1 MRNFEYEDIIQR
13 NIGVIT
19 REEQE
24 KLSKITIGLAGVGA
38 IGCLAGKLAA
48 RLGVKRIICVDRDVY
63 DVSNLNRQ
71 MNARMDTIDVPKV
84 EAAKRL
90 YQEINPN
97 VEVISHTADCQSVE
111 QTAELLKGSDYVIT
125 GIDNTAGRI
134 IFARAC
140 RQLGIPNIVGG
151 PIGWKMLV
159 GTYMPQGITY
169 EQFVTPIA
177 VDKELDFNMKKRLE
191 LLQSIFFACCNAF
204 TPTFVED
211 HMRGKPFTAVTWIP
225 NLIACYSIAEV
236 VKLELGRGE
245 TFITPKTF
253 ALDTLSGKKWD
264 PKAKADQSIEVMKIF
279 EKEGLESAITYWKE
293 NIYNEEESMYG
304 C

>member
-1 MRNFEYEDIIQR
+1 MIGYDYLDIIQR

-19 REEQE
+19 KEDQE

-38 IGCLAGKLAA
+38 IGSLAGKLAA
-48 RLGVKRIICVDRDVY
+48 RLGVKSIICIDRDVY

-71 MNARMDTIDVPKV
+71 MNARLDTIDVQKSV
-84 EAAKRL
+84 AAKKL
-90 YQEINPN
+90 YEEINPN
-97 VEVISHTADCQSVE
+97 VKVISHVADCKTVE

-159 GTYMPQGITY
+159 GTFMPDGITY

-177 VDKELDFNMKKRLE
+177 DGKELDFDMQKRLE
-191 LLQSIFFACCNAF
+191 ILQSIFFACCNCF
-204 TPTFVED
+204 NPDFVED
-211 HMRGKPFTAVTWIP
+211 HLRGKPFTAVTWIP
-225 NLIACYSIAEV
+225 NMIACYSIAEI

-253 ALDTLSGKKWD
+253 AIDTLSGKFWNVKE
-264 PKAKADQSIEVMKIF
+264 KGEAAMKVMMVF
-279 EKEGLESAITYWKE
+279 EKEGREAAIKYWKE
-293 NIYNEEESMYG
+293 NVYNEGESVYG